1 MADRIPETPFA
12 LISGSAGWGVRFPDE
27 LDQPG
32 IAVVARGLV
41 FDTPWGATD
50 NWQLVEVAADL
61 TPDGKPRRF
70 LNVFTH
76 GWPLD
81 AIDHSTHRRVAWVL
95 QQAGAR
101 KIVADSTC
109 GSLNKAL
116 QPRDFIIPVDLID
129 FSQTQYSL
137 LAGRF
142 RHVCLSDQLFCP
154 ALAATLQTVAGKHW
168 PAPGRVLGHGKQI
181 VVTHD
186 WGPRFASRAESRAFQ
201 LLGADAINQSIC
213 PEASS
218 AREIGACFASASYV
232 VCYEPGIATADDD
245 IDAIHRDLAMPAS
258 RISLQAMVEAS
269 LTDDCGCARLR
280 VERPSDYA
288 TVAQGG
294 RRRS

>member
-12 LISGSAGWGVRFPDE
+12 LISGSAGWGVRFPDD

-50 NWQLVEVAADL
+50 NWQLIEVATDL

-95 QQAGAR
+95 QQAGVR

-129 FSQTQYSL
+129 FSQTQHSL

-142 RHVCLSDQLFCP
+142 RHVCLSEQLFCP
-154 ALAATLQTVAGKHW
+154 ALATTLQTVAKRHW

-232 VCYEPGIATADDD
+232 VCYEPGVAAADDD
-245 IDAIHRDLAMPAS
+245 LDAIHGELALAAS
-258 RISLQAMVEAS
+258 RISLEAMAGMALEEA
-269 LTDDCGCARLR
+269 CGCAALR
-280 VERPSDYA
+280 VERPPGYA
-288 TVAQGG
+288 RFAQGG
-294 RRRS
+294 TVP